1 MTPQTTPDITPPPFL
16 VEGATV
22 RFDATQKP
30 SKGHELD
37 WRLPEAEKND
47 WEVTR
52 VKTDQRRFDD
62 APQLYVQLRSIGRMA
77 GLAFMT
83 IPYDPATMQVTPPPP
98 KPPKPQIIFPEPGS
112 EVYIRESDDPSRP
125 SFRDGLWEV
134 RNAFHKAAED
144 GRGEQQELRLV
155 LESLERKNKQ
165 FMQVTF
171 NAATM
176 KPVMPAH
183 IENSDL
189 SHIETKRD
197 VDLFQPLSIRKRNV
211 AP

>member
-16 VEGATV
+16 TEGATV
-22 RFDATQKP
+22 RFDSTQAP

-37 WRLPEAEKND
+37 WRLPMADKHD
-47 WEVTR
+47 WEVMK
-52 VKTDQRRFDD
+52 VKTDQRRMDD

-77 GLAFMT
+77 GLAYMT
-83 IPYDPATMQVTPPPP
+83 VPYDPATMQVTPPPP
-98 KPPKPQIIFPEPGS
+98 KPPKLQIMFPEPGS

-144 GRGEQQELRLV
+144 GRDGQELHLALQSV
-155 LESLERKNKQ
+155 DRKNQ
-165 FMQVTF
+165 SYMQVNF

-176 KPVMPAH
+176 TSVMPTH
-183 IENSDL
+183 IANGDL
-189 SHIETKRD
+189 SHVETKRD
-197 VDLFQPLSIRKRNV
+197 VDLFKPLLIKKRNA

>member
-22 RFDATQKP
+22 RFDASQKP
-30 SKGHELD
+30 SRGHELD

-47 WEVTR
+47 WLVMK

-62 APQLYVQLRSIGRMA
+62 APQLYVQLRSIGRMS
-77 GLAFMT
+77 GLAYMT
-83 IPYDPATMQVTPPPP
+83 IPYDPGTMQVTPPPP
-98 KPPKPQIIFPEPGS
+98 PPPKPQIMFPEPGS

-144 GRGEQQELRLV
+144 GRGGEELRLV
-155 LESLERKNKQ
+155 LESVERKNKQ

-176 KPVMPAH
+176 KPVSPAH
-183 IENSDL
+183 IENGGL
-189 SHIETKRD
+189 AHVEMKRD
-197 VDLFQPLSIRKRNV
+197 VELFKPMLVTKRNA